1 MDVKGLAQKYYP
13 RLWDIDRLKALVAA
27 GKLSEAD
34 YKDMY
39 PGRMDIKADDPI
51 ERRGKG
57 RAVGSLRR
65 IGKVR

>member
-34 YKDMY
+34 YKDITGEDY
-39 PGRMDIKADDPI
+39 
-51 ERRGKG
+51 
-57 RAVGSLRR
+57 
-65 IGKVR
+65 IGNCETSRKS

>member
-34 YKDMY
+34 YEE
-39 PGRMDIKADDPI
+39 IT
-51 ERRGKG
+51 GKNY
-57 RAVGSLRR
+57 AT
-65 IGKVR
+65 K